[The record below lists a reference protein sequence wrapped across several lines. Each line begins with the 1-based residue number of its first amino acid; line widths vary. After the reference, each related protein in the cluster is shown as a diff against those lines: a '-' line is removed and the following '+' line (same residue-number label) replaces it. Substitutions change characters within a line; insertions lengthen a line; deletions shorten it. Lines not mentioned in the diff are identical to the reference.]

1 MESIRSSYVALCK
14 SRIRLL
20 IFGGR
25 CPGGLLTCGPT
36 CQCFTKPI
44 RVPHEAEQRQKQHV
58 VKLKKMREKRIQQR
72 VKWWLLRPSNLTAGK
87 VQLCDLTPHCSLLCR
102 RHDWG
107 ASPGCSALYSG
118 MARGPDS
125 LMSHMSAKGTR
136 RLMKASAPLLR
147 RRSTWH
153 DAQWIV
159 TCTVY
164 STIVLLFRTIH
175 RYKPD

>member
-58 VKLKKMREKRIQQR
+58 VKLKKTWEKRIQQW
-72 VKWWLLRPSNLTAGK
+72 VKCCFVPPTSFFSIITSSLQLNCGK
-87 VQLCDLTPHCSLLCR
+87 GAALWFDASLLITTPAPWLGCFTPAALHYILVWHMDPVAWCPTCR
-102 RHDWG
+102 RKGLEDLWKR
-107 ASPGCSALYSG
+107 ALHSYNG
-118 MARGPDS
+118 GVDDTA
-125 LMSHMSAKGTR
+125 
-136 RLMKASAPLLR
+136 
-147 RRSTWH
+147 
-153 DAQWIV
+153 AQWTI
-159 TCTVY
+159 TCTV
-164 STIVLLFRTIH
+164 
-175 RYKPD
+175 

>member
-20 IFGGR
+20 IFVGR

-72 VKWWLLRPSNLTAGK
+72 VKWWLIRPSNLTAGK
-87 VQLCDLTPHCSLLCR
+87 VQLVIWRLIAHYYIDAMTGVLH
-102 RHDWG
+102 
-107 ASPGCSALYSG
+107 PGCSALYSG
-118 MARGPDS
+118 MAHGPGS
-125 LMSHMSAKGTR
+125 LMSHMSTKGTR
-136 RLMKASAPLLR
+136 RFMKASAPLLR
-147 RRSTWH
+147 RRSRRH
-153 DAQWIV
+153 DGPVNCHLYCI
-159 TCTVY
+159 
-164 STIVLLFRTIH
+164 
-175 RYKPD
+175 

>member
-25 CPGGLLTCGPT
+25 CPGGLLTCGPM

-72 VKWWLLRPSNLTAGK
+72 VKWWLLRPSNFFFSIITSSFQLNCGK
-87 VQLCDLTPHCSLLCR
+87 GAALWFDASFLITTPTPWLGCFTPAALHC
-102 RHDWG
+102 
-107 ASPGCSALYSG
+107 YSG
-118 MARGPDS
+118 MARGPGS

-136 RLMKASAPLLR
+136 RFKKASAPLLW
-147 RRSTWH
+147 RRSRRH
-153 DAQWIV
+153 DGPV
-159 TCTVY
+159 NCH
-164 STIVLLFRTIH
+164 L
-175 RYKPD
+175 

>member
-25 CPGGLLTCGPT
+25 CPGSLLTCGPT

-87 VQLCDLTPHCSLLCR
+87 VQLVIWRLIAHYYA
-102 RHDWG
+102 G
-107 ASPGCSALYSG
+107 AMTGVLHPGYSALYSG
-118 MARGPDS
+118 MARGPGS

-136 RLMKASAPLLR
+136 RFMKASAPLLR
-147 RRSTWH
+147 RRSRRH
-153 DAQWIV
+153 DGPV
-159 TCTVY
+159 NCH
-164 STIVLLFRTIH
+164 L
-175 RYKPD
+175 

>member
-1 MESIRSSYVALCK
+1 MESIRSSYVAPCK

-72 VKWWLLRPSNLTAGK
+72 VKWWLLCPSNLTAGK
-87 VQLCDLTPHCSLLCR
+87 VQLVIWRLIAHYYAGAMTGCFTPAALHCIPVWHVDPVAWCPTCR
-102 RHDWG
+102 RKGLEDLWKR
-107 ASPGCSALYSG
+107 ALHSYDG
-118 MARGPDS
+118 GVDD
-125 LMSHMSAKGTR
+125 T
-136 RLMKASAPLLR
+136 
-147 RRSTWH
+147 T
-153 DAQWIV
+153 AQWTV
-159 TCTVY
+159 TCTV
-164 STIVLLFRTIH
+164 
-175 RYKPD
+175 

>member
-58 VKLKKMREKRIQQR
+58 VNLKKMREKRIQQR
-72 VKWWLLRPSNLTAGK
+72 VKWWFLRPSNLTAGK
-87 VQLCDLTPHCSLLCR
+87 VQLVIWRLIAHYYA
-102 RHDWG
+102 G
-107 ASPGCSALYSG
+107 AMTGVLHPGCSTLYAG
-118 MARGPDS
+118 MARGPGS
-125 LMSHMSAKGTR
+125 LMPHMSAKGTR
-136 RLMKASAPLLR
+136 RFMKASAPLLR
-147 RRSTWH
+147 RRSRWH
-153 DAQWIV
+153 DGPV
-159 TCTVY
+159 NCH
-164 STIVLLFRTIH
+164 L
-175 RYKPD
+175 